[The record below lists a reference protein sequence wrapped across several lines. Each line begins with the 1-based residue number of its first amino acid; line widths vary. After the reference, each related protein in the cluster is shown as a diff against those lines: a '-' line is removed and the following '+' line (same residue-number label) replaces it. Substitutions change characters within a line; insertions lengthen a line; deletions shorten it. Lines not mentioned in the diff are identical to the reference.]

1 MLWAP
6 FLRNKELHMKNEI
19 LELTKQMVEI
29 PSVNG
34 TSGERDIGVFIE
46 EYMRS
51 IPYFE
56 KHPELVIIQKLKD
69 DKLNR
74 RNVFALLRG
83 EKDAN
88 PKTVI
93 FHGHTDTVGVED
105 YGELGEWA
113 FNPDALMEKL
123 NDIELPEAVKK
134 DLQSGEYLFG
144 RGACDMKSGDAV
156 FMVIMKHIAEHI
168 EEFSGNILLS
178 CNPVEENLH
187 TGIIEGIDILYELR
201 EKYNLRYELAI
212 NNDYTCPMYPGD
224 THNYIYTGVVGKLLP
239 CFYIQGRETHVGQC
253 FEGYDPTS
261 IAARLTAEINL
272 STDFCDGYKGEYSL
286 PPVAL
291 KMKDL
296 KSWYNVQTTKEALVY
311 FNYFVHNAQM
321 DVIIDKLI
329 NAAKKAVADTVLDVN
344 CKYKKFCDLSGKE
357 YVQIPDEWEVM
368 TYDELLEKARAKS
381 GNGLEE
387 ILGKMAKSYEEDGTD
402 KREIPVF
409 LIRELMAKAGI
420 YHPVVVLYFAA
431 PYCPHNTLQDRDQVV
446 IDKLEKIVHEVEQE
460 ENVKY
465 NICRFFPS
473 LSDSSYLAVDD
484 SKESIELL
492 KSNFPQMTQLYPLP
506 FDKMTG
512 LGIKAVDF
520 GVYGKDAHKW
530 TERVHVPYSFEILP
544 KLIYKALDAFL

>member
-34 TSGERDIGVFIE
+34 TSGESDIGVFIE

-51 IPYFE
+51 IPYFK

-187 TGIIEGIDILYELR
+187 TGIIEGIDILYDLR

>member
-1 MLWAP
+1 
-6 FLRNKELHMKNEI
+6 MKNEI

>member
-1 MLWAP
+1 
-6 FLRNKELHMKNEI
+6 MKNEI

-51 IPYFE
+51 IPYFK

-105 YGELGEWA
+105 YGELREWA

-123 NDIELPEAVKK
+123 NDIDLPDAVKK

-168 EEFSGNILLS
+168 EDFSGNILLS

-296 KSWYNVQTTKEALVY
+296 KSWYNVQTAKEALVY

-329 NAAKKAVADTVLDVN
+329 NATKKAVADTMLDVN
-344 CKYKKFCDLSGKE
+344 CKYKKFCELSGNE

>member
-1 MLWAP
+1 
-6 FLRNKELHMKNEI
+6 MKNEI

-51 IPYFE
+51 IPYFK

-83 EKDAN
+83 EKNAN

-105 YGELGEWA
+105 YGELREWA
-113 FNPDALMEKL
+113 FNPDALMKKL
-123 NDIELPEAVKK
+123 NDIELPEAVKE

-168 EEFSGNILLS
+168 EDFSGNILLS

-296 KSWYNVQTTKEALVY
+296 KSWYNVQTAKEALVY

-329 NAAKKAVADTVLDVN
+329 NAAKKAVADTMLDVN

-368 TYDELLEKARAKS
+368 TYDELLERARAKS

-387 ILGKMAKSYEEDGTD
+387 ILGNMAKSYEEDGTD
-402 KREIPVF
+402 KREIPVI

-431 PYCPHNTLQDRDQVV
+431 PYCPHNTLQDSDQVV

-460 ENVKY
+460 ENVEY

>member
-1 MLWAP
+1 
-6 FLRNKELHMKNEI
+6 MKNEI

-83 EKDAN
+83 EKDEN

-105 YGELGEWA
+105 YGELRKWA
-113 FNPDALMEKL
+113 FEPDTLMEKL
-123 NDIELPEAVKK
+123 KDIELPEEVKK

-168 EEFSGNILLS
+168 EDFSGNILLS

-201 EKYNLRYELAI
+201 EKYNLQYELAI

-296 KSWYNVQTTKEALVY
+296 KSWYNVQTAKEALVY

-329 NAAKKAVADTVLDVN
+329 NAAKKAVADTMLDVN

-357 YVQIPDEWEVM
+357 YVKIPDEWEVM
-368 TYDELLEKARAKS
+368 TYDELLERARAKS
-381 GNGLEE
+381 GIDLEK
-387 ILGKMAKSYEEDGTD
+387 ILGNTAKSYEEDGTD
-402 KREIPVF
+402 KREIPVI

-431 PYCPHNTLQDRDQVV
+431 PYCPHNTLQDSDQFV

-460 ENVKY
+460 ENVEY

-492 KSNFPQMTQLYPLP
+492 KSNFPQMTKLYPLP

>member
-1 MLWAP
+1 
-6 FLRNKELHMKNEI
+6 MKNEI

-51 IPYFE
+51 IPYFK

-123 NDIELPEAVKK
+123 NDIDLPDAVKK

-168 EEFSGNILLS
+168 EDFSGNILLS

-296 KSWYNVQTTKEALVY
+296 KSWYNVQTAKEALVY

-329 NAAKKAVADTVLDVN
+329 NATKKAVADTMLDVN
-344 CKYKKFCDLSGKE
+344 CKYKKFCELSGNE

>member
-1 MLWAP
+1 
-6 FLRNKELHMKNEI
+6 MKNEI

-34 TSGERDIGVFIE
+34 TSGERDIGEFIE

-51 IPYFE
+51 IPYFK

-113 FNPDALMEKL
+113 FNPDALREKL
-123 NDIELPEAVKK
+123 NDIDLPDAVKK

-168 EEFSGNILLS
+168 EDFSGNILLS

-296 KSWYNVQTTKEALVY
+296 KSWYNVQTAKEALVY

-446 IDKLEKIVHEVEQE
+446 MDKLEKIVHEVEQE